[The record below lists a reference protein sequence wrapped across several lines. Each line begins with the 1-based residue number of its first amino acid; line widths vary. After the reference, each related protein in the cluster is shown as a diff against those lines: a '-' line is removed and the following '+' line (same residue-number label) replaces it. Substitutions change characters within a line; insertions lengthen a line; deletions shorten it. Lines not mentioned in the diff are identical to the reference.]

1 MTIRKKINGV
11 GITLYTIDLKIVWLS
26 ETNKLNK
33 KLRKIVNKSKKI
45 KNLFAES
52 IIKATEVI
60 DTMRFNDT

>member
-33 KLRKIVNKSKKI
+33 KLRKIVNKSKK
-45 KNLFAES
+45 K
-52 IIKATEVI
+52 
-60 DTMRFNDT
+60 